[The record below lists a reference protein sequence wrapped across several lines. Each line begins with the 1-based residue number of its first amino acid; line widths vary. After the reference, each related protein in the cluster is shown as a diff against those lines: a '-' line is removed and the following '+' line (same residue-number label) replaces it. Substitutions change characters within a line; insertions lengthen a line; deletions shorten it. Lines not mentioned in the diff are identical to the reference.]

1 MLDGTGQEARRA
13 DVGIKGDRITAVGDL
28 AAVHAFPIDVTD
40 ARAVSATVR
49 RIESELGLEVQV
61 RRLESSTRTVKEA
74 AVAVGCEEAAIA
86 KSIVFVADGD
96 PVVCVASGRH
106 RIDTHKLADALD
118 VAEVRQAAADEVRA
132 ATGFAIGGVPPF
144 GHDLPVLFDES
155 LLEHERVWAAA
166 GDPNSLFSIDPQE
179 LASCVRARV
188 VAIGE

>member
-1 MLDGTGQEARRA
+1 MRDRLVESAR
-13 DVGIKGDRITAVGDL
+13 
-28 AAVHAFPIDVTD
+28 
-40 ARAVSATVR
+40 
-49 RIESELGLEVQV
+49 ELGLEVRV

-166 GDPNSLFSIDPQE
+166 GDPNSLFSIEPQV